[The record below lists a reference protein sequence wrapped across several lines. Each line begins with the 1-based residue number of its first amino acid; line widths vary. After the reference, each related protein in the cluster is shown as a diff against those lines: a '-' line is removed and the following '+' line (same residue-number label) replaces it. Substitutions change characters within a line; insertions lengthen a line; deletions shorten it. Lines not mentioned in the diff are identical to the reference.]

1 MAMIDHNGDIDK
13 EKDCKRSNAKYG
25 SKRGN
30 RKKKNGRSGSRKDN
44 SRYSGESEHFSES
57 NDIAWYNK
65 NPSLLNAAASLP
77 YAYPV
82 GDRLNLENEQF
93 NPGALEIPI
102 NDRMPGVLTLDVI
115 PGPGISDGSLNGNIS
130 AVNVAARDIYSF
142 VRYANSGHSNYD
154 PADIMMYMLA
164 IDEIYMEIA
173 DAQRI
178 YGVVNLINPQNR
190 FVPKYLVQALGWD
203 YDQVMSNLAQ
213 FRFFINSAAARVAA
227 LNMPMG
233 FPYFDRH
240 RWLFSNI
247 YVDGTSPKAQILAF
261 TKRVSRIYE
270 ETGNHGSALIASIRV
285 GLMDP
290 SQWATRITS
299 MINAV
304 VGSEDCGIISGDIL
318 KAFGTDKCYSAQY
331 MPDNYYVVPSYDEEV
346 LSQFAN
352 ATVYEGCTNMDITQD
367 PDINKGTVIYTPQAD
382 VKTGIDHLAYAN
394 PAYGRQILSFQK
406 NTVTPEDTIVGSRL
420 TSILDATGAQFLED
434 RHLTRSKIRTC
445 GSEFVSGARVW
456 KLVRDEDTITCTPT
470 SVPSFV
476 FSFQDGTVAG
486 FNPSG
491 DPFKI
496 LADLAKFRFHTPV
509 TVVNLSLKQG
519 AIDTSDFN
527 GIHII
532 RDVDTYTVVG
542 VPELHNMHEQSI
554 LSEFSTPITLK
565 VSGKV

>member
-1 MAMIDHNGDIDK
+1 MIDLNENDDK
-13 EKDCKRSNAKYG
+13 EKNCKRSKAKYN
-25 SKRGN
+25 SKRNN
-30 RKKKNGRSGSRKDN
+30 RKKKNVNHGNRKDD
-44 SRYSGESEHFSES
+44 SRYSGNSEHVSES
-57 NDIAWYNK
+57 NDIAWYSK

-82 GDRLNLENEQF
+82 GDGLDLENDQF
-93 NPGALEIPI
+93 NPGSLEVPI
-102 NDRMPGVLTLDVI
+102 NDRMPGILTLDVI
-115 PGPGISDGSLNGNIS
+115 PGPGISNGTLDGDIS

-178 YGVVNLINPQNR
+178 YGIVNLINPQNR
-190 FVPKYLVQALGWD
+190 FVPKYLVEALGWN
-203 YDQVMSNLAQ
+203 YDAVMSNLAQ
-213 FRFFINSAAARVAA
+213 FRFYINSAAARVAA

-261 TKRVSRIYE
+261 TKRISRLYQ
-270 ETGNHGSALIASIRV
+270 ETGDHGSALVSQTRLGRV
-285 GLMDP
+285 DP
-290 SQWATRITS
+290 TWWAARITN

-352 ATVYEGCTNMDITQD
+352 ATVYEGCAEVDITQN
-367 PDINKGTVIYTPQAD
+367 PDINKGTVIYVPKAM
-382 VKTGIDHLAYAN
+382 VSTGIDHLGSAN

-406 NTVTPEDTIVGSRL
+406 NVVSPEDTIVGSRL
-420 TSILDATGAQFLED
+420 TSILDSTGATFSD
-434 RHLTRSKIRTC
+434 DSHSTTAKVRTC
-445 GSEFVSGARVW
+445 GSEFVSGAKVW
-456 KLVRDEDTITCTPT
+456 KFVKDEEGIKCIPT

-476 FSFQDGTVAG
+476 FSFRDGSVAG

-491 DPFKI
+491 DPFRI
-496 LADLAKFRFHTPV
+496 LADLSKFRFHTPV
-509 TVVNLSLKQG
+509 TVINLSLKQG
-519 AIDTSDFN
+519 AVVSSDFN
-527 GIHII
+527 GIHFI
-532 RDVDTYTVVG
+532 RDIDTYTVVG

>member
-1 MAMIDHNGDIDK
+1 MAMIDNSRNDDK
-13 EKDCKRSNAKYG
+13 EKSCGRSNAKYSG
-25 SKRGN
+25 KRSN
-30 RKKKNGRSGSRKDN
+30 RKKKNTNRGNRKDD
-44 SRYSGESEHFSES
+44 SRYSKESEHVSES
-57 NDIAWYNK
+57 NDIAWYSK

-82 GDRLNLENEQF
+82 GDRLDLENEQF
-93 NPGALEIPI
+93 NPESLEIPI
-102 NDRMPGVLTLDVI
+102 NDRMPGILTLYAV
-115 PGPGISDGSLNGNIS
+115 PGPGISSGELNGDIS

-178 YGVVNLINPQNR
+178 YGIVNLINPQNR
-190 FVPKYLVQALGWD
+190 FVPKYLVEALGWD
-203 YDQVMSNLAQ
+203 YDKVMSNLAQ

-240 RWLFSNI
+240 RWLYSNI

-261 TKRVSRIYE
+261 AKRVFRVYN
-270 ETGNHGSALIASIRV
+270 ETGDHGSALVADSRPDKVDPAWWASNV
-285 GLMDP
+285 
-290 SQWATRITS
+290 TN

-352 ATVYEGCTNMDITQD
+352 ATVYEGYADVNITQN
-367 PDINKGTVIYTPQAD
+367 PEINKGTVIYTPKAM
-382 VKTGIDHLAYAN
+382 VRTGIDNLSAAN

-406 NTVTPEDTIVGSRL
+406 NVVSPEDTIVGSRL
-420 TSILDATGAQFLED
+420 TSILDSKGATYSED
-434 RHLTRSKIRTC
+434 THVTTARVRTC
-445 GSEFVSGARVW
+445 GSEFIVGARVW
-456 KLVRDEDTITCTPT
+456 KLVRTANDIRCVST

-476 FSFQDGTVAG
+476 FSFRDGTVAG

-491 DPFKI
+491 NPFEI
-496 LADLAKFRFHTPV
+496 LSDLSKFRFHTPV
-509 TVVNLSLKQG
+509 TVINLSLKQG
-519 AIDTSDFN
+519 AVVSSDFN
-527 GIHII
+527 GIHFI
-532 RDVDTYTVVG
+532 RDIDTYTVVG

>member
-1 MAMIDHNGDIDK
+1 MAMIDHSENDDK
-13 EKDCKRSNAKYG
+13 EKNCKRSNAKYG
-25 SKRGN
+25 NKRSN
-30 RKKKNGRSGSRKDN
+30 RKKKNGNRGSRKED
-44 SRYSGESEHFSES
+44 SRYNRESEHVSES
-57 NDIAWYNK
+57 NDIAWYSK

-82 GDRLNLENEQF
+82 GDTLDLVNEQF
-93 NPGALEIPI
+93 NPGALEVPI
-102 NDRMPGVLTLDVI
+102 NDRMPGILTLDVV
-115 PGPGISDGSLNGNIS
+115 PGPGVSNGEVNGDIS

-203 YDQVMSNLAQ
+203 YDAVMQNLAQ

-247 YVDGTSPKAQILAF
+247 YVDSTSPKAQILAF
-261 TKRVSRIYE
+261 TKCMSRRYD
-270 ETGNHGSALIASIRV
+270 ETGNHGSALISTARSSGMTPEAWAS
-285 GLMDP
+285 
-290 SQWATRITS
+290 RITV
-299 MINAV
+299 MINCV

-352 ATVYEGCTNMDITQD
+352 ATVYEGFSDVNIAQD
-367 PDINKGTVIYTPQAD
+367 PEINKGTIIYVPHAA
-382 VKTGIDHLAYAN
+382 VSTGIDHLGYAN

-406 NTVTPEDTIVGSRL
+406 NVVSPEDTIVGSRL
-420 TSILDATGAQFLED
+420 TSILDSTGSTFSAD
-434 RHLTRSKIRTC
+434 SHKTTARVRTC
-445 GSEFVSGARVW
+445 GSEFVAGAKVW
-456 KLVRDEDTITCTPT
+456 KLVRNEDQISCVPT

-476 FSFQDGTVAG
+476 FSFRDGTVAG

-491 DPFKI
+491 DPFTI
-496 LADLAKFRFHTPV
+496 LSDISKFRFHTPV

-519 AIDTSDFN
+519 AIVSSDFN
-527 GIHII
+527 GIHFI
-532 RDVDTYTVVG
+532 RDIDTYTVVG

-565 VSGKV
+565 VSGKF